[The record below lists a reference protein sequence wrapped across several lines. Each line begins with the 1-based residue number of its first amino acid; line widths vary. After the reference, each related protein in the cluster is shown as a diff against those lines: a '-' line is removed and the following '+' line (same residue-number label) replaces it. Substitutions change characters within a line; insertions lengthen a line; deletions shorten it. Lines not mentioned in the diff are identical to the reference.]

1 MNTQPAPQFTLDHVE
16 GHPVS
21 LGDYRGR
28 TVVVAMS
35 DRHTAEQMVAG
46 IDALRAQYDPEQ
58 LPIIAVADMKGIP
71 RPARVMARK
80 QMKKGFQE
88 AVEKESTRLQA
99 AGKAVPPAS
108 QLVVMLPD
116 WDGQVADSF
125 GVTDTDQASAFVL
138 IDADGNVRGWG
149 RGDEAAQQI
158 MGLFG

>member
-1 MNTQPAPQFTLDHVE
+1 VNVQPAPQFTLDHVE

-21 LGDYRGR
+21 LSDYRGR

-35 DRHTAEQMVAG
+35 DRHSAEEMVAG
-46 IDALRAQYDPEQ
+46 IDALRAHYDHDQ
-58 LPIIAVADMKGIP
+58 LPILAVADMKGIP
-71 RPARVMARK
+71 RPARVMAKK

-99 AGKAVPPAS
+99 AGKQVPEGS

-125 GVTDTDQASAFVL
+125 GIADTDQASAFVL
-138 IDADGNVRGWG
+138 IDTEGNVRGYG
-149 RGDEAAQQI
+149 RGAEAPQQI